1 MFWFKHG
8 DFMIFVILWFKH
20 VDFFFKMILRFLW
33 FSDLNTRWFFLISKR
48 WFEKKFVVLCV
59 EWRSTWQAPDNFN
72 KIWAS
77 DPLHNGFLAFVRLLQ
92 KKPEVVKT
100 NKKDC
105 QKAAERF
112 SILDFFRFFYKHMKL
127 SNQIH
132 LVFFWVP
139 GFPRVPTSVALIL
152 HDRSAYSV
160 DWFLGW

>member
-1 MFWFKHG
+1 
-8 DFMIFVILWFKH
+8 MIFVILWFKH
-20 VDFFFKMILRFLW
+20 VVFFKNDFMIFVIFW
-33 FSDLNTRWFFLISKR
+33 FKHTVFFLISKR

-105 QKAAERF
+105 QKAAERI
-112 SILDFFRFFYKHMKL
+112 SILDFFSFFYKHMIL

-132 LVFFWVP
+132 LVFFLGARVS
-139 GFPRVPTSVALIL
+139 PRAHVALIL